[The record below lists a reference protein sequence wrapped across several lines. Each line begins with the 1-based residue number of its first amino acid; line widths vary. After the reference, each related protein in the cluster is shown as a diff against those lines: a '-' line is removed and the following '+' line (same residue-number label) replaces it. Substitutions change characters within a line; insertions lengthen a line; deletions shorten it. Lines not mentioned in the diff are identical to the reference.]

1 MAGRFERSWYLIKYS
16 AAVIRQDSELMVFPL
31 LSSIAAVL
39 VFASFVPLFIQAP
52 ETEQVDLNLV
62 LLGGLYL
69 AEYFVIF
76 FFNSALVGAALI
88 RMDGG
93 NPGVGDGLRIAWS
106 RFWQIFGYALIAA
119 TVGVILRTVGQRL
132 GFVGRMVA
140 GLSGIAWT
148 EATYLAEPVL
158 VSRDVGP
165 IDAVKESATLLKR
178 TWGENLI
185 ANAGLGLVFNLI
197 YIMLFGI
204 TSFLAY
210 AAFTRGIMELAI
222 GIAAVGFIAL
232 LLIGLFQAALQGIV
246 SAALYRFAT
255 EGKDDD
261 GLPAAALS
269 HAFAPK

>member
-132 GFVGRMVA
+132 GFVGRLVA
-140 GLSGIAWT
+140 GISGIAWT
-148 EATYLAEPVL
+148 VATYLAVPVL

-185 ANAGLGLVFNLI
+185 ANAGLGLVFNLG

-204 TSFLAY
+204 TSSLAY
-210 AAFTRGIMELAI
+210 AAYTRGIMELAI

-232 LLIGLFQAALQGIV
+232 LLLGLFQAALQGIV